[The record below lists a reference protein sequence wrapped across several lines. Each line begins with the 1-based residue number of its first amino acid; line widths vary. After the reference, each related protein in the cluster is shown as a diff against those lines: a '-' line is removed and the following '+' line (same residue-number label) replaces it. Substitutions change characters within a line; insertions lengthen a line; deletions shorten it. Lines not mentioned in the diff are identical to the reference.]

1 MSEQTWSDVDA
12 YYSRALL
19 PEDPVMRQ
27 VLQNAVDADLPP
39 IHIEPNQGAFLQLLA
54 RGCGASRILEL
65 GTLGGFSTIWMARGL
80 PAGGKLVTLEL
91 DPDCAEVARKNF
103 ALAGV
108 EDRIDLRLGSAADS
122 LRAMI
127 AAGEEPFDFVFFDA
141 DKDGYPEY
149 LELSMQL
156 VHPGSMLV
164 ADNVARQAQ
173 ILNPDCEDPSVQ
185 GTQAFLKKLGADPRL
200 DATALQTVGAKGY
213 DGFAL
218 AVVR

>member
-1 MSEQTWSDVDA
+1 MSEQIWSEVDA
-12 YYSRALL
+12 YYHHALL
-19 PEDPVMRQ
+19 PEDPVMEQ
-27 VLQNAVDADLPP
+27 VLQNAVEAELPP
-39 IHIEPNQGAFLQLLA
+39 IQIEPNQGAFLQLLA
-54 RGCGASRILEL
+54 RANGATRILEL

-80 PAGGKLVTLEL
+80 PEGGKLITLEL
-91 DPDCAEVARKNF
+91 EPECAEVAQRNF

-108 EDRIDLRLGSAADS
+108 EQQVELRLGPAADS

-127 AAGEEPFDFVFFDA
+127 AAKEPAFDMVFFDA
-141 DKDGYPEY
+141 DKEGYPEY
-149 LELSMQL
+149 LDLTMQL
-156 VHPGSMLV
+156 VHPGSILV

-173 ILNPDCEDPSVQ
+173 ILDPHCEDPSVQ
-185 GTQAFLKKLGADPRL
+185 GTQEFLKKLGADPRL